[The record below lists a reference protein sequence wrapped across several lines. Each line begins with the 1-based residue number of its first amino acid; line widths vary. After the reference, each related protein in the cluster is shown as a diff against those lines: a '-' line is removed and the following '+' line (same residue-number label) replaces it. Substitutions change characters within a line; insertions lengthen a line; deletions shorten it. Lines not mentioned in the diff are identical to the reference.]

1 MTKKTIKRALP
12 ILLGSLIV
20 SLAAS
25 IIPNDFMVEAS
36 KGNKNNKDA
45 VVREVLTKDKKDK
58 YINLE
63 DAVDIAV
70 RKVNKKRSELTDYE
84 ISLTYDDPHYMIE
97 ITTTNNDKVYK
108 VYKIKVDGITG
119 KILNVDVE
127 QIKEKDYKDNINNGT
142 FISKSEAKTIAL
154 KKVNNSTANIVKFVA
169 ELKREVPHYLA
180 SVITSTH
187 QYIMKINA
195 KTGDVYD
202 LEIFAK
208 DSRDNLYYF
217 DNNKQKGNAVKVY
230 EYYRSRHYKDTTVDG
245 KYISKEDA
253 IKRAIAEIGKEAT
266 LDKIELDKDDNTP
279 KYEVKM
285 YDKDYK
291 YKVELH
297 AVTGQILKYKK
308 EIITEKDKEKNP
320 PVVGVKYITKEEAI
334 KKALER
340 IGRDAKLDEIEFKK
354 NNNPPKYEIEMY
366 NSDYEY
372 EIEVHA
378 ITGAILKF
386 EREDD

>member
-36 KGNKNNKDA
+36 KGNKNNKNA

>member
-25 IIPNDFMVEAS
+25 IIPNNFMVEAS
-36 KGNKNNKDA
+36 KGNKTNKDA
-45 VVREVLTKDKKDK
+45 VVREVLAKDKKDK

-119 KILNVDVE
+119 KILNVDLE

-208 DSRDNLYYF
+208 DSRDNLY
-217 DNNKQKGNAVKVY
+217 
-230 EYYRSRHYKDTTVDG
+230 
-245 KYISKEDA
+245 
-253 IKRAIAEIGKEAT
+253 
-266 LDKIELDKDDNTP
+266 
-279 KYEVKM
+279 
-285 YDKDYK
+285 
-291 YKVELH
+291 
-297 AVTGQILKYKK
+297 
-308 EIITEKDKEKNP
+308 
-320 PVVGVKYITKEEAI
+320 
-334 KKALER
+334 
-340 IGRDAKLDEIEFKK
+340 
-354 NNNPPKYEIEMY
+354 
-366 NSDYEY
+366 
-372 EIEVHA
+372 
-378 ITGAILKF
+378 
-386 EREDD
+386 

>member
-119 KILNVDVE
+119 KILNVDLE